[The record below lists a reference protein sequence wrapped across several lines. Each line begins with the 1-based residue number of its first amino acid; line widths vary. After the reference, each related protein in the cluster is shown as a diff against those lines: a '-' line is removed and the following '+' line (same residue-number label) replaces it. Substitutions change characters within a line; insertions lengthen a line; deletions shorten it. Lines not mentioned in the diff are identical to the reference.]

1 MRAASRTFPYTPLRV
16 IVSVRFLLEAFVATH
31 TRPEGK
37 VRSFG
42 ENIESDLASRFLR
55 VVETAAIASARTMG
69 QGERKLSDQVATEA
83 MRQTMDAIPMR
94 GTIVIG
100 EGERDEAPML
110 YIGEKVGA
118 EFPDGREVPEVDIA
132 VDPLEGT
139 NLCATGAPGSIT
151 VLAASERG
159 GLLNAPDCYMD
170 KIVVGPSCKDA
181 VELDAP
187 VADNLKNTAKRL
199 DRDVED
205 LVVIVLD
212 RPRHEKLIAEI
223 RAAGA
228 RIRLI
233 GDGDLSAGIAAAV
246 IGTGV
251 HAVMGS
257 GGAPAGVI
265 TAAAI
270 RCLNGQ
276 ILARLVVS
284 KPEHAERLA
293 KMGVKDLKRIYDTE
307 DLAPGKKMI
316 FACTGVTDGNL
327 LKGVRFFGEG
337 VRTSSMI
344 LTLDERQ
351 VRFIDSVHLEKRPDI
366 KARFNYSRSPVR
378 AWLLSALETRPAPGS
393 SWGRAL
399 SYLTTHTTFS
409 GAFRKRTRFA

>member
-1 MRAASRTFPYTPLRV
+1 MEEQLS
-16 IVSVRFLLEAFVATH
+16 LE
-31 TRPEGK
+31 
-37 VRSFG
+37 
-42 ENIESDLASRFLR
+42 FLR
-55 VVETAAIASARTMG
+55 VVENAAIAAARTMG
-69 QGERKLSDQVATEA
+69 FGDRHKADEVAVEA
-83 MRQTMDAIPMR
+83 MRKTMDQVEMD

-110 YIGEKVGA
+110 YIGEKVGLA
-118 EFPDGREVPEVDIA
+118 THAPKALFPSVDIA

-139 NLCATGAPGSIT
+139 NLCATGAPNSIA
-151 VLAASERG
+151 VLAASDKG
-159 GLLNAPDCYMD
+159 GLLHAPDLYME
-170 KIVVGPSCKDA
+170 KIVVGPSCKGA
-181 VELDAP
+181 VDLDAP
-187 VADNLKNTAKRL
+187 VADNLKSVARRL
-199 DRDVED
+199 DRTVEE

-212 RPRHEKLIAEI
+212 RPRHEKLIGDI

-233 GDGDLSAGIAAAV
+233 GDGDLSAGISAAV

-251 HAVMGS
+251 HMVMGI
-257 GGAPAGVI
+257 GGAPEGVI
-265 TAAAI
+265 TAAAL

-284 KPEHAERLA
+284 KPEHHERLA
-293 KMGVKDLKRIYDTE
+293 KMGVKDPNRIYDTE

-351 VRFIDSVHLEKRPDI
+351 VRFIESVHLQKRPDI
-366 KARFNYSRSPVR
+366 KVRFN
-378 AWLLSALETRPAPGS
+378 
-393 SWGRAL
+393 
-399 SYLTTHTTFS
+399 
-409 GAFRKRTRFA
+409 